1 MFSFINSLFRF
12 SKENFQLVLKLV
24 DDLKEIAK
32 RHDATPAQVT
42 LAWIL
47 AQGNNVIPI
56 PGTTKVEV
64 NFR

>member
-64 NFR
+64 SFR